1 MPEPRSRALPAA
13 LAGAALLAAAPA
25 LSGAVGIAKE
35 PDPVREAA
43 SAGSSA
49 RVHAAAGGVR
59 TLLVTYGRPPH
70 PAAARRLLAPLGTVR
85 PVVPEAGVWGVAVPP
100 GPRAAR
106 ARAAA
111 LARPGVAGAEWSMVR
126 ATDQMHQMPA
136 APGDGTAPSPPEVP
150 GLGPVT
156 DPLFEQFQWGLT
168 PPSRAPRWSIGLT
181 DGGEPT
187 RIAVLDSGVDRDHP
201 EWRGRLVHPRDTIRR
216 NPDADDHGFSG
227 HGTHVAGIAAAPA
240 DGIGIVGV
248 SPTSEVIP
256 VRIANPEGRSTDAGM
271 IAGIRWA
278 VIRGAKVI
286 NISAGGP
293 DPTLAFA
300 ETVLWATDR
309 GALIV
314 ASVGNEGLDSRGR
327 TVNYPAGYPRV
338 IGVAAQCDRSRSSFC
353 RRPYGRAAFSNA
365 NRSVDLVA
373 PGVNVVST
381 VPRRV
386 SSDIGVPGYTLKSGT
401 SMAAPYVTGVAA
413 LIQSANGNALSPHQV
428 SRQLIL
434 TASRIE
440 RAGRTLRTGYGLV
453 DPTAAVRSAPPPDD
467 ADEVNDDI
475 RWVGRP
481 LDPPRGEPHRFDASV
496 DHREDREDVYPV
508 VVRRGERLDVIVR
521 YRTGRVDLYLWGPG
535 TRTVATEGD
544 NVRRNLVATRLGT
557 VRTKR
562 ITLTPDRPGIQY
574 VNVYS
579 RAGRSDY
586 RAVITVRRNR

>member
-1 MPEPRSRALPAA
+1 MPEQPSRALLAA
-13 LAGAALLAAAPA
+13 LAGIAALAVAPA
-25 LSGAVGIAKE
+25 LAGATGVAKE
-35 PDPVREAA
+35 PDPVRDAA
-43 SAGSSA
+43 TGGGTA
-49 RVHAAAGGVR
+49 RVHSGAGGVR
-59 TLLVTYGRPPH
+59 TLLVTHARPPR
-70 PAAARRLLAPLGTVR
+70 PAAARRALAPLGAVH
-85 PVVPEAGVWGVAVPP
+85 PVVPEAGVWRVSVPP
-100 GPRAAR
+100 GPGAAR
-106 ARAAA
+106 ARARA
-111 LARPGVAGAEWSMVR
+111 LDVPGVIGAEWSMVR
-126 ATDQMHQMPA
+126 VTDQAPEPPVVPA
-136 APGDGTAPSPPEVP
+136 PPEVP
-150 GLGPVT
+150 QAEPVT
-156 DPLFEQFQWGLT
+156 DPLFSQFQWGLAPAT
-168 PPSRAPRWSIGLT
+168 RAPRWSIDLT
-181 DGGEPT
+181 SGSEPT
-187 RIAVLDSGVDRDHP
+187 RIAVLDSGVDGDHP

-216 NPDADDHGFSG
+216 NADADDHGFSG
-227 HGTHVAGIAAAPA
+227 HGTHVAGVAAAPA
-240 DGIGIVGV
+240 DGIGMVGV

-314 ASVGNEGLDSRGR
+314 ASVGNEGLESRGR

-338 IGVAAQCDRSRSSFC
+338 VGVAAQCDASRSSFC
-353 RRPYGRAAFSNA
+353 ARPYGRAAFSNV
-365 NRSVDLVA
+365 NESVDLVA
-373 PGVNVVST
+373 PGVNVLST

-386 SSDIGVPGYTLKSGT
+386 SSDIGVPGYTYKSGT

-413 LIQSANGNALSPHQV
+413 LIQAANGNDLSPHQV
-428 SRQLIL
+428 ARQLIL
-434 TASRIE
+434 TTSRIE

-453 DPTAAVRSAPPPDD
+453 DPTAAVRTAPPADD

-481 LDPPRGEPHRFDASV
+481 LDPPRGEPQHIDASV

-508 VVRRGERLDVIVR
+508 LVRRGERLDVIVR

-535 TRTVATEGD
+535 ARTVATEGD
-544 NVRRNLVATRLGT
+544 NVRRNLVATRLGR

-562 ITLTPDRPGIQY
+562 ITLVPERPGIQY

-586 RAVITVRRNR
+586 RAIVTVRRGR